1 MGRKKKVVYEKYP
14 VTDYA
19 YEVREKVI
27 EVDVPESERFDEDE
41 EKCKPSPKNKTTESV
56 FATNS
61 DWNSLSSNTD
71 LNAAL
76 NKGS

>member
-1 MGRKKKVVYEKYP
+1 MGRKKKIFYEKHP

-27 EVDVPESERFDEDE
+27 EVDVPEAERFDENKE
-41 EKCKPSPKNKTTESV
+41 NCKHSPKNKTTESA

-61 DWNSLSSNTD
+61 DWDSLSKNTD

>member
-1 MGRKKKVVYEKYP
+1 MARKKKVIYEKHP

-27 EVDVPESERFDEDE
+27 EVDVPEAERFEENED
-41 EKCKPSPKNKTTESV
+41 KCKPSPKVKKPESAFTTD
-56 FATNS
+56 S
-61 DWNSLSSNTD
+61 DWNNLSKNTD